1 MQSVPGFLFV
11 REPETETGTIL
22 ALCQTTTGVETMNI
36 LIIDDEENIRKTV
49 GLYLKS
55 TGHSCKAA
63 ANPVEAVQWN
73 RQNHFDAAFLDLR
86 LGNDNGL
93 DLIPQLL
100 SDAPN
105 LKIIVMTAYSSV
117 DSAVSA
123 MKLGAFDYIGKPFNP
138 AQIDVILAKAEK
150 LRQMENKL
158 FNLDADL
165 KSLCPAGFF
174 DSANSK
180 MCRVLEMAHQVA
192 ASDAILLLRGE
203 SGTGKSVLAK
213 AIHQWSRRAEAP
225 FGVVSCPSLTPE
237 LLSSEL
243 FGHVK
248 GAFTGAVKDN
258 PGRIEACNH
267 GTLFLDEIA
276 DLPPKIQPQL
286 LRFIQEKEYEPV
298 GSSETRQAD
307 IRIIAAT
314 NTDLEKEVREKRF
327 REDLFFRLNVFQLEI
342 PPLRERPEDIES
354 LAAGMLKFFA
364 CANHKSITGFSKP
377 AEEALLR
384 YAWPGNL
391 RELRNAVERG
401 VILASGPVVE
411 IGHLPDS
418 LNCPYENDKKDAL
431 CTLEELEKLHIA
443 RVMASTKSLQE
454 AAEKLGIDQ
463 TTLWRKR
470 KQYGL

>member
-1 MQSVPGFLFV
+1 
-11 REPETETGTIL
+11 
-22 ALCQTTTGVETMNI
+22 MNI

-49 GLYLKS
+49 ELFLKS
-55 TGHSCKAA
+55 AGHSCQKAA
-63 ANPVEAVQWN
+63 DSTEALQKN
-73 RQNHFDAAFLDLR
+73 RQNRFDAAFLDLR

-93 DLIPQLL
+93 DLIQPLL
-100 SDAPN
+100 KETPC

-117 DSAVSA
+117 DTAVSA

-138 AQIDVILAKAEK
+138 AQIDVILGKAER
-150 LRQMENKL
+150 LRQMESRIFTLNE
-158 FNLDADL
+158 DL
-165 KSLCPAGFF
+165 KSLCPAGLF
-174 DSANSK
+174 DSANPK
-180 MCRVLEMAHQVA
+180 MLRVLEMAHQVA
-192 ASDAILLLRGE
+192 ASDAVLLLRGE

-213 AIHQWSRRAEAP
+213 AVHQWSRRAEAP
-225 FGVVSCPSLTPE
+225 FGVVSCPSLSPE

-248 GAFTGAVKDN
+248 GAFTGAVRDN

-276 DLPPKIQPQL
+276 DLPPRIQPQF
-286 LRFIQEKEYEPV
+286 LRFIQEKEYESV
-298 GSSETRQAD
+298 GSSETKQAD

-314 NTDLEKEVREKRF
+314 NADLEKEVREKRF

-342 PPLRERPEDIES
+342 PPLRERPEDMER
-354 LAAGMLKFFA
+354 LAGGMLEFFA
-364 CANHKSITGFSKP
+364 KANHKSITGFS
-377 AEEALLR
+377 EEAADALLR
-384 YAWPGNL
+384 YPWPGNL

-401 VILASGPVVE
+401 VILASGPLVE
-411 IGHLPDS
+411 LEHLPDS
-418 LNCPYENDKKDAL
+418 LNPSAGNEKEDSL
-431 CTLEELEKLHIA
+431 CTLEEMEKKHIA
-443 RVMASTKSLQE
+443 RVISSVKSLQE